1 MQSRIVADVQVPV
14 FRQIIDT
21 VYYFQKIQKKI
32 QNSAARIVFQSKKRD
47 HTTPLLQKLH
57 WLPIDFRM
65 QYKIA
70 TLCFKSFTEPL
81 FPKYLSELLCTYR
94 PSRNL
99 RSLSDDRVFLK
110 HNFRLKNYGYRSFSH
125 AASDIWNSLPLSIRY
140 SNNLKAFQSNLKTYL
155 FKKAYQL

>member
-57 WLPIDFRM
+57 WLSIDFRM

-81 FPKYLSELLCTYR
+81 FPKYLSELSCTYR
-94 PSRNL
+94 PS
-99 RSLSDDRVFLK
+99 
-110 HNFRLKNYGYRSFSH
+110 
-125 AASDIWNSLPLSIRY
+125 
-140 SNNLKAFQSNLKTYL
+140 
-155 FKKAYQL
+155 